1 MKDFFQLRE
10 EKETV
15 VKRVKNKAN
24 DKSVMITRL
33 ANGKFH
39 VYKSKSSYER
49 GKQNERMVMVTP
61 QSGLDAESAVSLFNK
76 EKKKAWKK

>member
-39 VYKSKSSYER
+39 VYVSKSSYER
-49 GKQNERMVMVTP
+49 GKQNERMVLVTP
-61 QSGLDAESAVSLFNK
+61 QSGLDAQPAVDLFNK
-76 EKKKAWKK
+76 EKKKAWK

>member
-15 VKRVKNKAN
+15 VKTVKNKAN

-39 VYKSKSSYER
+39 VDVSKSSYER
-49 GKQNERMVMVTP
+49 GKQNRRMVLKTP
-61 QSGLDAESAVSLFNK
+61 QPLDAQPAVDLFNK
-76 EKKKAWKK
+76 EKKKAWK